1 MLIIFIVFTN
11 LSIRISI
18 PKTIQYSIPSLI
30 KRNVCRI
37 SKYRIFV
44 INESFF
50 TSKWVY
56 FCMHFLNLT

>member
-1 MLIIFIVFTN
+1 MFVIFVILSN

-18 PKTIQYSIPSLI
+18 PKTIQYCIPSLI
-30 KRNVCRI
+30 KRNVCRVP
-37 SKYRIFV
+37 KYRIFV
-44 INESFF
+44 INKSLF